1 MMSID
6 KAALGFNAVASKHRL
21 GVLLELVKVGKSGLT
36 IGEIQEQLNLPAS
49 TMAHHLDFLKDAD
62 LIYQERKGR
71 SIFNYAKFDHIEL
84 LGNYLLKKCCVDQ
97 EKIKRKR

>member
-1 MMSID
+1 
-6 KAALGFNAVASKHRL
+6 
-21 GVLLELVKVGKSGLT
+21 
-36 IGEIQEQLNLPAS
+36 
-49 TMAHHLDFLKDAD
+49 MAHHLDFLKDAD

>member
-1 MMSID
+1 MNID
-6 KAALGFNAVASKHRL
+6 KAALGFNAVGSKHRL

-84 LGNYLLKKCCVDQ
+84 LGNYLLKKCCVEQ
-97 EKIKRKR
+97 GKIKRKI

>member
-1 MMSID
+1 MMNIN
-6 KAALGFNAVASKHRL
+6 KAALGFNAVGSKHRL

-97 EKIKRKR
+97 GKNKRKK